1 MTMLHEVKNVERRAR
16 SGFYV
21 IPESK
26 EKLFRMAE
34 SMGPEFVEKLQKDH
48 LSHMGY
54 QCPCCEIR
62 VTLDGANDADILSAT
77 TDDTVKRSCDRC
89 GVEYLV
95 HVFVRRT
102 MLTVP
107 EVRK

>member
-1 MTMLHEVKNVERRAR
+1 MLHEVPDEVRAR
-16 SGFYV
+16 AGYYL

-26 EKLFRMAE
+26 KRLFEMAE
-34 SMGPEFVEKLQKDH
+34 SMGPEIVEKLQKDH

-54 QCPCCEIR
+54 QCPCCAIK
-62 VTLDGANDADILSAT
+62 VDLDEGRDFDILVSS
-77 TDDTVKRSCDRC
+77 DDCTVKRSCDRC